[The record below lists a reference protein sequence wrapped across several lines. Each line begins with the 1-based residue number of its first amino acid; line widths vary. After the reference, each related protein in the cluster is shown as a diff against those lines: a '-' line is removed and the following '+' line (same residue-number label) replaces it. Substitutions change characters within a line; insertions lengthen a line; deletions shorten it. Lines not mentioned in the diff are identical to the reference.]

1 MSIVVTCPSCA
12 ANIKA
17 PDAAAG
23 KKVKCPKCT
32 STIAVPAAAPPPVFD
47 DFTDDAPPPVS
58 AKGGAVQP
66 YVKDEAA
73 DDAPAAPPPPP
84 PADWVSNRQ
93 TVGLL
98 AILVGALGI
107 HKFVLGNN
115 TPGLIMLLV
124 SLSSCITAIGWPIMM
139 AVGMVEG
146 VRYLRMSDA
155 EFYQTYIVAK
165 KAWL

>member
-1 MSIVVTCPSCA
+1 MSIVVTCPSCS

-23 KKVKCPKCT
+23 KRVKCPKCT
-32 STIAVPAAAPPPVFD
+32 STIEVPAAAPPPPVFD
-47 DFTDDAPPPVS
+47 DFTDDAPPVS

-66 YVKDEAA
+66 YEKEGA
-73 DDAPAAPPPPP
+73 DDAAPPPPP
-84 PADWVSNRQ
+84 PADWESNRQ

-98 AILVGALGI
+98 AILIGFLGI

-115 TPGLIMLLV
+115 TPGLITLLV
-124 SLSSCITAIGWPIMM
+124 SLLTCGAGYPVMWAI
-139 AVGMVEG
+139 GMVEG

-155 EFYQTYIVAK
+155 EFYQKYIVEK

>member
-1 MSIVVTCPSCA
+1 MPIVVTCPSCS
-12 ANIKA
+12 ANLKA

-23 KKVKCPKCT
+23 KRVKCPKCT
-32 STIAVPAAAPPPVFD
+32 SSVEVPVAESPPVLEEEFTDEAPPISARGGALQPYKKEEASDDAAP
-47 DFTDDAPPPVS
+47 APP
-58 AKGGAVQP
+58 
-66 YVKDEAA
+66 
-73 DDAPAAPPPPP
+73 APS
-84 PADWVSNRQ
+84 DWESNRQ

-124 SLSSCITAIGWPIMM
+124 SLFACGVGWPVMM

-146 VRYLRMSDA
+146 VRYLRISDA
-155 EFYQTYIVAK
+155 EFYQTYIVDK
-165 KAWL
+165 KGWF

>member
-1 MSIVVTCPSCA
+1 MSIVVTCPGCS
-12 ANIKA
+12 ANMKA

-23 KKVKCPKCT
+23 KRVKCPKCT
-32 STIAVPAAAPPPVFD
+32 STIEVPSAAPPPPAFD
-47 DFTDDAPPPVS
+47 DFTDDPTPV
-58 AKGGAVQP
+58 ARGGAVQP
-66 YVKDEAA
+66 FEREEA

-98 AILVGALGI
+98 AILIGLLGI

-115 TPGLIMLLV
+115 TAGIITILV
-124 SLSSCITAIGWPIMM
+124 SLLTCGVGYPVMMVIGMI
-139 AVGMVEG
+139 EG

-155 EFYQTYIVAK
+155 EFYQTYIVDK
-165 KAWL
+165 KGWF

>member
-1 MSIVVTCPSCA
+1 MSIVVTCPSCSA
-12 ANIKA
+12 TLKA

-23 KKVKCPKCT
+23 KRLKCPKCT
-32 STIAVPAAAPPPVFD
+32 STIEVPVAAPPPVFD
-47 DFTDDAPPPVS
+47 DFTDEAPPVS

-66 YVKDEAA
+66 YVKEEAA
-73 DDAPAAPPPPP
+73 DDAAPAAPPPPP
-84 PADWVSNRQ
+84 PSDWENNRQ

-124 SLSSCITAIGWPIMM
+124 SLLACGVGWPVMM

-155 EFYQTYIVAK
+155 EFYQTYVVGRK
-165 KAWL
+165 GWL

>member
-1 MSIVVTCPSCA
+1 MSIVVTCPSCS

-23 KKVKCPKCT
+23 KRVKCPKCT
-32 STIAVPAAAPPPVFD
+32 STIAVPAAAPPPAAFD
-47 DFTDDAPPPVS
+47 EFTDDAPPVS

-66 YVKDEAA
+66 YEKEEAA
-73 DDAPAAPPPPP
+73 DDAPAPPPPPP
-84 PADWVSNRQ
+84 PADWESNRQ

-124 SLSSCITAIGWPIMM
+124 SLLTCGIGWPVMM
-139 AVGMVEG
+139 VVGMLEG

>member
-1 MSIVVTCPSCA
+1 MSIVVTCPSCS

-23 KKVKCPKCT
+23 KRVKCPKCT
-32 STIAVPAAAPPPVFD
+32 STIEVPAAAPPPSAFD
-47 DFTDDAPPPVS
+47 DFTDDAPPVS

-66 YVKDEAA
+66 YEKEDA
-73 DDAPAAPPPPP
+73 DAAPPPPP
-84 PADWVSNRQ
+84 PADWESNRQ

-98 AILVGALGI
+98 AILVGFLGI

-115 TPGLIMLLV
+115 TPALIMLLV
-124 SLSSCITAIGWPIMM
+124 TVLTLGVCQPIMW
-139 AVGMVEG
+139 AIGMVEG

-155 EFYQTYIVAK
+155 EFYQTYVVGK
-165 KAWL
+165 KGWL